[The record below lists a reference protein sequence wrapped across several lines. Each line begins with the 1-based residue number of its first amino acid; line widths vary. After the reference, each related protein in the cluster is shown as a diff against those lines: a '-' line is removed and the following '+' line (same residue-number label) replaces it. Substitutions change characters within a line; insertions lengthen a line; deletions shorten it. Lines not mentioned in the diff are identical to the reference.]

1 MTPRFVNTSLPAA
14 KLASTYTHNLEVA
27 DGIAPY
33 TFTLVSGSLP
43 EGLSM
48 NSAGEIF
55 GTPSAV
61 YLASFVVRA
70 TDSTGDYTEE
80 ALRLTVMSYV
90 ELSNLTLDQSQFVSQ
105 FQDYL
110 SKTKSWSYGLTTTT
124 SQTLIELI
132 SAVGTL
138 VTAKLVRVKEDAF
151 PETAQSDSA
160 ILATAQMQGVR
171 LSRKLPASASVRL
184 SSAVNQVLAPFTQ
197 FAGGG
202 LPWFNAEEIVL
213 TSGAPKVA
221 ILKQGEVKSVSLQG
235 LGTDLQAWVSP
246 EDAFV
251 VSDQDVRVSI
261 NGATIFKSF
270 GGLWNFEGSKAF
282 ADGTMADGRL
292 LLQFGSRTY
301 GAVPG
306 TNDQISIRYAV
317 TRGADVNGLALV
329 DTSLTSSISGID
341 SAVFTSVPAGG
352 ANERSPV
359 AYKNFASG
367 TFGTFGSGIT
377 KSQYRVVVGNYPG
390 VIDAVTQSQR
400 EVNPAA
406 LEWMNVIRISA
417 LTSSPWSQAQ
427 VSEYLAY
434 VESQTMYSTRF
445 VWQAPVPIPRDLKVN
460 VYCLNSVS
468 STQSV
473 TTAVKAAITK
483 LFAPRQGL
491 LLLNIYESD
500 IVETA
505 LAAAPGQISYVEV
518 VSPTQ
523 AMVVTSPTS
532 PQLTFS
538 VLATQGTLD
547 PAVYAYAVSAD
558 TPSPLGGGA
567 EDIGTPSNWV
577 FPQVT
582 EQSSISISWED
593 SQVPGALRYHVWGRL
608 AGQIGKIASFPAD
621 VVVFEDDGSITITPE
636 SFASS
641 ADVLIRYNTLNTL
654 EVTTFYAARQV
665 RGAFP
670 VREAF

>member
-1 MTPRFVNTSLPAA
+1 MTIRFVNTSLPAA
-14 KLASTYTHNLEVA
+14 KLAAPYSHVIEVV
-27 DGIAPY
+27 DGTAPY
-33 TFTLVSGSLP
+33 TFAVVSGSLP
-43 EGLSM
+43 DGLTL
-48 NSAGEIF
+48 NGNGEVF

-70 TDSTGDYTEE
+70 TDATGDFTEE

-90 ELSNLTLDQSQFVSQ
+90 ELSNLTLDQSQFVTQ

-124 SQTLIELI
+124 SQTLIELV

-138 VTAKLVRVKEDAF
+138 TMAKLVRVREDAF

-171 LSRKLPASASVRL
+171 LSRKLPASASVLIL
-184 SSAVNQVLAPFTQ
+184 SEVSQSLAPFTQ

-202 LPWFNAEEIVL
+202 LPWFNSEEVVL
-213 TSGAPKVA
+213 VAGAPKTV

-235 LGTDLQAWVSP
+235 LGSDLQAWVSP

-251 VSDQDVRVSI
+251 VSDQDVEVAI
-261 NGATIFKSF
+261 NNATIFKSF

-282 ADGTMADGRL
+282 ADATMADGRL

-306 TNDQISIRYAV
+306 TNDQVLIRYAV
-317 TRGADVNGLALV
+317 TRGSDVNGLALV
-329 DTSLTSSISGID
+329 GTNLTTSAAGVA
-341 SAVFTSVPAGG
+341 SAVFTSVPSGG

-377 KSQYRVVVGNYPG
+377 KSQYRVVVSNYPG
-390 VIDAVTQSQR
+390 VIDAVTQAQR
-400 EVNPAA
+400 EINPTA
-406 LEWMNVIRISA
+406 LHWMNVIRISA

-427 VSEYLAY
+427 VKEYIDY

-445 VWQAPVPIPRDLKVN
+445 VWQAPVPIPRDVKVN

-468 STQSV
+468 STQAV
-473 TTAVKAAITK
+473 TTAVTAAIRK

-500 IVETA
+500 IIETA

-518 VSPTQ
+518 LAPSH
-523 AMVVTSPTS
+523 AMVVTAPTS
-532 PQLTFS
+532 PQLTFAI
-538 VLATQGTLD
+538 LPTQGSLQ
-547 PAVYAYAVSAD
+547 PAVYAYSVSVD
-558 TPSPLGGGA
+558 TPSPTGVGTDVGA
-567 EDIGTPSNWV
+567 PANWV

-582 EQSSISISWED
+582 ENSAIQLSWENA
-593 SQVPGALRYHVWGRL
+593 QVPNASQYHVWGRL
-608 AGQIGKIASFPAD
+608 AGQIGKIASFPPD
-621 VVVFEDDGSITITPE
+621 VTVFEDDGSIVITPE
-636 SFASS
+636 SFTGA
-641 ADVLIRYNTLNTL
+641 ADVMIRYNTLNSL
-654 EVTTFYAARQV
+654 EVSTFYAARQA